1 MPYAQAGDLRIY
13 YEFYGQARLS
23 ADSGDDP
30 LVLLNGALDTIES
43 DWGKH
48 LPAFAAR
55 YHVLAY
61 DHRGHGRTSA
71 SPGRFSGYDLLAGD
85 LEALL
90 DTLGIA
96 RARFCGF
103 SDGGITLLY
112 FALRRPERVR
122 SLILAGAQY
131 TNDDRTL
138 ALLAKMTPERISARL
153 PEWADRLAQLHDT
166 HHEPGYW
173 RQLIG
178 QMLPMWPTQ
187 PDLALDQLAEIG
199 APTLL
204 IAGERDGFGHIDQQ
218 VAMRRAM
225 PRAEL
230 CILPAAG
237 HDVLNDQPELFRLAA
252 LDFLERKN
260 ALAVK

>member
-13 YEFYGQARLS
+13 YEWHGPGGL
-23 ADSGDDP
+23 GNEP

-55 YHVLAY
+55 YRVLAY

-71 SPGRFSGYDLLAGD
+71 SAAPFSGYELLTGD
-85 LEALL
+85 LAALL
-90 DTLGIA
+90 DALGIA
-96 RARFCGF
+96 RARLCGF

-112 FALRRPERVR
+112 FARRYPERVR

-131 TNDDRTL
+131 TNDERTL

-153 PEWADRLAQLHDT
+153 PEWAARLAQLHDT

-173 RQLIG
+173 QQLIR
-178 QMLPMWPTQ
+178 QMLPMWLVQ
-187 PDLALDQLAEIG
+187 PDLTLDQLSEI
-199 APTLL
+199 AVPTLL

-237 HDVLNDQPELFRLAA
+237 HDVLNDQPELFQ
-252 LDFLERKN
+252 
-260 ALAVK
+260 LAVLGFLSRNERL

>member
-1 MPYAQAGDLRIY
+1 MPFAEADDLQLY
-13 YEFYGQARLS
+13 YEIH
-23 ADSGDDP
+23 GDGES
-30 LVLLNGALDTIES
+30 LVLLNGALGTIEA

-48 LPAFAAR
+48 LPAFAER
-55 YHVLAY
+55 YRVLAY

-71 SPGRFSGYDLLAGD
+71 SRQPFTGYDLLAGD

-90 DTLGIA
+90 DRVGIA

-131 TNDDRTL
+131 TNDERTL
-138 ALLAKMTPERISARL
+138 ALLAKMTPERIQSRL
-153 PEWADRLAQLHDT
+153 PDWAAKLEQLHDA
-166 HHEPGYW
+166 HHRPGYW
-173 RQLIG
+173 QNLMRQLMPI
-178 QMLPMWPTQ
+178 WPIQ
-187 PDLALDQLAEIG
+187 PDLTLEQLSQIS

-204 IAGERDGFGHIDQQ
+204 IAGERDSFGHPEQQ
-218 VAMRRAM
+218 IAMRGAL
-225 PRAEL
+225 PNAEL

-237 HDVLNDQPELFRLAA
+237 HDVMNEQPELFRLAA
-252 LDFLERKN
+252 LDFLRRNEN
-260 ALAVK
+260 L

>member
-1 MPYAQAGDLRIY
+1 MPYAKVGELDIY
-13 YEFYGQARLS
+13 YELHGP
-23 ADSGDDP
+23 ADGEP

-55 YHVLAY
+55 YRVLAY

-71 SPGRFSGYDLLAGD
+71 SPVPFSSYNLLVNDLV
-85 LEALL
+85 ALL
-90 DTLGIA
+90 DALEIS

-103 SDGGITLLY
+103 SDGAITLLY
-112 FALRRPERVR
+112 FARRHPERIH

-131 TNDDRTL
+131 TNDERTL
-138 ALLAKMTPERISARL
+138 ALLAKMTPERIPVRL
-153 PEWADRLAQLHDT
+153 PEWAALLAELHDA

-173 RQLIG
+173 QQLMRQMQPL
-178 QMLPMWPTQ
+178 WPVQ
-187 PDLALDQLAEIG
+187 PDLTLEQLAEIA
-199 APTLL
+199 APALL

-218 VAMRRAM
+218 VAMRRAL

-237 HDVLNDQPELFRLAA
+237 HAVLNDQPDLFQMAV
-252 LDFLERKN
+252 LDFFRRN
-260 ALAVK
+260 Q

>member
-1 MPYAQAGDLRIY
+1 MPYAQIGQLNIY
-13 YEFYGQARLS
+13 YELHGA
-23 ADSGDDP
+23 ADGEP

-55 YHVLAY
+55 YRVLAY

-71 SPGRFSGYDLLAGD
+71 SPVPFSSYDMLVDD
-85 LEALL
+85 LVALL
-90 DTLGIA
+90 DALEIA

-103 SDGGITLLY
+103 SDGAITLLY
-112 FALRRPERVR
+112 FARRHAERIH

-131 TNDDRTL
+131 TNDERTL
-138 ALLAKMTPERISARL
+138 ALLAKMTPERIPVRL
-153 PEWADRLAQLHDT
+153 PEWAALLAELHDA

-173 RQLIG
+173 QQLMRQMQPL
-178 QMLPMWPTQ
+178 WPIQ
-187 PDLALDQLAEIG
+187 PNLTPEQLAEIA

-218 VAMRRAM
+218 VAMRRAL

-237 HDVLNDQPELFRLAA
+237 HAVLNDQPDLFQLAA
-252 LDFLERKN
+252 LDFLRRNE
-260 ALAVK
+260 